1 MPPALLRTNEE
12 MLVQVGLLGRVSYPR
27 HPGTYAVDRD
37 DLPGILPGMS
47 GVTPDIRV
55 GSPVFDFA
63 CDHGEA
69 GVSAEAEGESA
80 NLAFQ
85 VLACLGN
92 PVQVLSGAARGSRGT
107 VAGKHAY
114 VLIDF
119 PQEALEQI
127 LPGDRLLVRASGQ
140 GLAILDAPEVA
151 CRNCSPHLLNRL
163 GLELT
168 GPGAISVAVAA
179 ELTPEVM
186 GAGLGMDCEWANCD
200 VMLHDR
206 ETVRR
211 LGLEGL
217 RVGDLVGMP
226 GQDHRFGRRYDPRYS
241 AVGVVV
247 HALGPSPGHGVGVVT
262 LLSGRRELLSYH
274 PGPGRNLVDVLELAR

>member
-1 MPPALLRTNEE
+1 MPPTALPTNEAR
-12 MLVQVGLLGRVSYPR
+12 LVEVGLLGRVSHPR
-27 HPGTYAVDRD
+27 HAGTYAVDRD

-69 GVSAEAEGESA
+69 GVSAEAEGEAA

-85 VLACLGN
+85 VLSCLGN
-92 PVQVLSGAARGSRGT
+92 RVTVLSGAASGARGT

-119 PQEALEQI
+119 PQDALERI
-127 LPGDRLLVRASGQ
+127 LPGDRLLVRACGQ
-140 GLAILDAPEVA
+140 GLAILDAPEIA
-151 CRNCSPHLLNRL
+151 CRNCSPHLLDRL
-163 GLELT
+163 GVELR
-168 GPGAISVAVAA
+168 GPGAISVAVEA
-179 ELTPEVM
+179 ELAPEVM

-200 VMLHDR
+200 VMLQDR

-211 LGLEGL
+211 LGLEDL
-217 RVGDLVGMP
+217 RVGDLVSMP
-226 GQDHRFGRRYDPRYS
+226 AQDHRFGRRYDPRYT

-262 LLSGRRELLSYH
+262 LLSGPRELISFR
-274 PGPGRNLVDVLELAR
+274 PGRGRNLKDLLELAP

>member
-1 MPPALLRTNEE
+1 MPTSAVHTNEAS
-12 MLVQVGLLGRVSYPR
+12 LVEVGLLGRVSHPR
-27 HPGTYAVDRD
+27 HTGAYAVDRD
-37 DLPGILPGMS
+37 DLPAILPGMS

-55 GSPVFDFA
+55 GSPVFGFA

-69 GVSAEAEGESA
+69 GVSADAEGEAA

-92 PVQVLSGAARGSRGT
+92 QVTVLSGSARGARGT

-119 PQEALEQI
+119 PQDALEQI
-127 LPGDRLLVRASGQ
+127 LPGDRLLVRSCGQ

-151 CRNCSPHLLNRL
+151 CRNCSPLLLNRL
-163 GLELT
+163 GVELT

-179 ELTPEVM
+179 QLAPEVM

-206 ETVRR
+206 DTVRR
-211 LGLEGL
+211 LQLEDL

-226 GQDHRFGRRYDPRYS
+226 QQDHRFGRRYDPRYS

-262 LLSGRRELLSYH
+262 LLSGPRELLSFH
-274 PGPGRNLVDVLELAR
+274 LEPGRNLVDLLGLPR

>member
-1 MPPALLRTNEE
+1 MPPAALRTNEAR
-12 MLVQVGLLGRVSYPR
+12 LVEVGLLGKVSHPR

-37 DLPGILPGMS
+37 DLPGILPGMA

-69 GVSAEAEGESA
+69 GVSAEAEGEAA

-92 PVQVLSGAARGSRGT
+92 PVTVLSGAASGARGT
-107 VAGKHAY
+107 VSGKHAY

-119 PQEALEQI
+119 PQTTLEQI

-140 GLAILDAPEVA
+140 GLAILDAPEIA

-163 GLELT
+163 GVELT

-200 VMLHDR
+200 VMLHER

-211 LGLEGL
+211 LGLLDL

-226 GQDHRFGRRYDPRYS
+226 AQDHRFGRRYDPRYA

-262 LLSGRRELLSYH
+262 LLSGPTELLCFRSER
-274 PGPGRNLVDVLELAR
+274 GRNLKDLLELAQ